1 MQPGTVYK
9 CIKRATVRADFDM
22 DSASVGHVEL
32 GERIEALECRLNE
45 KGQLR
50 LRFEGGWT
58 SVAAGSGTVLFAK
71 METTVTAGVSGPD
84 CGSRGPKAKP
94 QSAMPVS
101 APPAPKTKTHPSA
114 EVKTE
119 TKQMKKA
126 GGKVG
131 ATGARR
137 KSQMLDD
144 YTLSDDLYSISPA
157 STRPA
162 AQSNDPAGEARS
174 EENEDS
180 EESES
185 EDEDGA
191 IGDDVLS
198 KLSKDQLD
206 GLSNAD
212 HQAITQMAALGAFD
226 RNSFAFRAGSSHT
239 PPVCLPAESANTST
253 FLPSARDY
261 CG

>member
-1 MQPGTVYK
+1 METESK
-9 CIKRATVRADFDM
+9 AKLEAAAAATA
-22 DSASVGHVEL
+22 ASD
-32 GERIEALECRLNE
+32 
-45 KGQLR
+45 
-50 LRFEGGWT
+50 
-58 SVAAGSGTVLFAK
+58 AAAVQAHSEVKAAFAK
-71 METTVTAGVSGPD
+71 AVLAEAKCDAALARAATATD
-84 CGSRGPKAKP
+84 KRGSEE
-94 QSAMPVS
+94 SEDEPVS
-101 APPAPKTKTHPSA
+101 APPAPKTLGGART
-114 EVKTE
+114 TR
-119 TKQMKKA
+119 QMKKPVKGLSGRTERKMSIVA
-126 GGKVG
+126 EEPGVG
-131 ATGARR
+131 
-137 KSQMLDD
+137 
-144 YTLSDDLYSISPA
+144 
-157 STRPA
+157 
-162 AQSNDPAGEARS
+162 S
-174 EENEDS
+174 EDSEDS

>member
-1 MQPGTVYK
+1 
-9 CIKRATVRADFDM
+9 
-22 DSASVGHVEL
+22 
-32 GERIEALECRLNE
+32 
-45 KGQLR
+45 
-50 LRFEGGWT
+50 
-58 SVAAGSGTVLFAK
+58 
-71 METTVTAGVSGPD
+71 
-84 CGSRGPKAKP
+84 
-94 QSAMPVS
+94 
-101 APPAPKTKTHPSA
+101 
-114 EVKTE
+114 
-119 TKQMKKA
+119 MKKA

-144 YTLSDDLYSISPA
+144 YTLSDDLYTISPA

-162 AQSNDPAGEARS
+162 AQSNGAAGDARS
-174 EENEDS
+174 EESEDS
-180 EESES
+180 EENEESES

-198 KLSKDQLD
+198 KLSADQLD

-239 PPVCLPAESANTST
+239 PPVRLFAESANTST
-253 FLPSARDY
+253 FFPSARDY